1 MSNDQPTTPD
11 RPTLLAFWRKLAYM
25 LSSGVPL
32 LESIEA
38 IAVDLR
44 GTAAE
49 PVLAQ
54 IKQEIEMGR
63 TLSTALESRPDV
75 FSGMSVSLMRVAE
88 LAGALHN
95 GPQRI
100 ADGIENGT
108 IEIGQAEPD
117 TPPSAELVTET
128 AEVQEAFELTKAA
141 INEAIEAGAS
151 DIHIE
156 PYHDQ
161 AKVRYRIDGVL
172 HTARQLSP
180 RQCALMVSRIKF
192 MADLDVAE
200 RQRIQD
206 GRILIDL
213 KGQPYDL
220 RVSVCPYAF
229 GESAVLRILD
239 RSAVILELD
248 RFGLQPDVLAT
259 LDDWCHRPNGIIFV
273 TGPTGSGKTT
283 TLYALVSRMNREGV
297 KLITVENPVEYFI
310 DGVCQCE
317 VRPSVGMTFTSILR
331 SQLRQDP
338 DILMVG
344 EIHDRETLE
353 VCVQASLTGHL
364 VISTLHTNDAPS
376 TLRRI
381 LDIGTEPFL
390 INNTLIGVKAQRLC
404 RKLCDQCKEPY
415 EAPAEERAMLGV
427 AADAGSL
434 TLYRSKGCDACR
446 GTGYRRRF
454 AISEIFEM
462 NDALRDAVSRR
473 ALPDEVRRIAI
484 DTGMKTM
491 RENGFLSVLSGVTSL
506 AEVTRIAP

>member
-1 MSNDQPTTPD
+1 MSNDQPTIPD
-11 RPTLLAFWRKLAYM
+11 RPTLLTFWRKLAYM

-38 IAVDLR
+38 IAADLR

-75 FSGMSVSLMRVAE
+75 FSGMSVSLMRGAE

-128 AEVQEAFELTKAA
+128 AEVQEVFDLTMAA
-141 INEAIEAGAS
+141 ITEAIEAGAS

-180 RQCALMVSRIKF
+180 RQCALMVSRIKL
-192 MADLDVAE
+192 MANLDVAE

-206 GRILIDL
+206 GRILINL

-220 RVSVCPYAF
+220 RVSVCPYVF
-229 GESAVLRILD
+229 GESVVLRILD
-239 RSAVILELD
+239 RSAVILDLD
-248 RFGLQPDVLAT
+248 RFGLQPDVLET
-259 LDDWCHRPNGIIFV
+259 LDAWCRRPSGIIFV

-310 DGVCQCE
+310 DGICQCE

-338 DILMVG
+338 DVLMVG
-344 EIHDRETLE
+344 EIRDRETLE

-376 TLRRI
+376 TLRRM
-381 LDIGTEPFL
+381 LDIGAEPFL

-415 EAPAEERAMLGV
+415 DAPAEERATLGV
-427 AADAGSL
+427 AADAAPL
-434 TLYRSKGCDACR
+434 TLYQPKGCDACR
-446 GTGYRRRF
+446 DTGYRRRF

-484 DTGMKTM
+484 DTGMRTM
-491 RENGFLSVLSGVTSL
+491 RENGFQSVLSGVTSL